1 MILHVSADGWLGAGG
16 RRFRCVVGRS
26 GIVTD
31 KREGDGGTPAGRYPL
46 REAWYRPDRVNRPQ
60 TGLPMRAIDKR
71 DGWCDASGDPAYN
84 CAVRLPYPASAE
96 NLWRDDH
103 LYDLFVV
110 IGYNDAPP
118 VAGAGS
124 AIFLHVAPLMGRPT
138 AGCVALAMQDLL
150 DVIGCLNPGDEI
162 EIASPGHAVS

>member
-1 MILHVSADGWLGAGG
+1 MILHVSADGWLSAGG

-46 REAWYRPDRVNRPQ
+46 REAWYRSDRVDPPR
-60 TGLPMRAIDKR
+60 TGLPIRVIDKR
-71 DGWCDASGDPAYN
+71 DGWCDAPGDPAYN
-84 CAVRLPYPASAE
+84 RAVRLPYSASAE

-118 VAGAGS
+118 VAGVGS
-124 AIFLHVAPLMGRPT
+124 AIFLHVAPPQGRPT
-138 AGCVALAMQDLL
+138 AGCVALAMQDLR
-150 DVIGCLNPGDEI
+150 DVVERLQPGDDI
-162 EIASPGHAVS
+162 VISLPGEVAP